1 MPATS
6 YERVTP
12 APGKRETFTSF
23 LVIAVGVIVL
33 MTNALVPTLVGV
45 YVDHFGLSISESGY
59 SAAVYMTGGGIGAAL
74 VSFLLLP
81 VRTPILLAVG
91 LAALALANFG
101 SIFAHSVPAIL
112 MLRLIAGIGEGMGL
126 ALMGAAVSRM
136 KNPNRAYGIFV
147 VAVLLMS
154 AAVQYS
160 IPWLRG
166 ALGAQMLFVPIA
178 VVPACLLL
186 FFWKFPNLAGTP
198 QSAARAA
205 RPRSERPT
213 GLYFWSG
220 ILATLVVYI
229 AYGGGFAY
237 MERIGVNTGLGAD
250 AVATM
255 LGTSYLISAGAAL
268 LSILTA
274 NARGTTWKLSLSLVV
289 VACSTLLA
297 VSGEPEAYR
306 IGMTGL
312 FFAWFYFVPNLL
324 GLMSLADATGRLAA
338 AVTGAMECG
347 LALGPAIAAL
357 WVGDGHFTAVG
368 TMAVGGFS
376 IAMVMLIPVLRHV
389 RELRGGTGP
398 LNEPPV
404 RDVS

>member
-1 MPATS
+1 MS
-6 YERVTP
+6 YERVTQQI
-12 APGKRETFTSF
+12 GKSDGFTSF

-59 SAAVYMTGGGIGAAL
+59 TAAIYMTGGGVGAAL

-81 VRTPILLAVG
+81 VRTPILLAIG
-91 LAALALANFG
+91 LAALALANFA
-101 SIFAHSVPAIL
+101 SIFAHSLTTIL
-112 MLRLIAGIGEGMGL
+112 ALRLIAGIGEGMGL

-154 AAVQYS
+154 AAAQYS

-186 FFWKFPNLAGTP
+186 VFWKFPNLAGTRKAAAP
-198 QSAARAA
+198 VARSAAG
-205 RPRSERPT
+205 RST

-237 MERIGVNTGLGAD
+237 MERIGVHTGLGAD
-250 AVATM
+250 TVATM
-255 LGTSYLISAGAAL
+255 LGTGYLISAGAAL

-274 NARGTTWKLSLSLVV
+274 NVWGTTWKLSISLVV

-324 GLMSLADATGRLAA
+324 GLMSLADPTGRLAA

-347 LALGPAIAAL
+347 LALGPAIAAF
-357 WVGDGHFTAVG
+357 WVSDGSFTAVG

-376 IAMVMLIPVLRHV
+376 IAMVLLIPVLRHV
-389 RELRGGTGP
+389 RELRTVPGS
-398 LNEPPV
+398 LNERHV
-404 RDVS
+404 RDAS